1 MNWLFG
7 RLALEVAK
15 LTDAVRGL
23 AMSNRRPVVW
33 VRLSF
38 KEPISMAL
46 VYSVSAGAPV
56 DADVTVRELLVTVNG
71 EQLGEPVMFNGSATS
86 LGEVRVEQNSVVSLT
101 LVDIDDAGN
110 RSQPA
115 TIEFTATDTIPPAQ
129 PGSFGVTL
137 AREE

>member
-1 MNWLFG
+1 
-7 RLALEVAK
+7 
-15 LTDAVRGL
+15 
-23 AMSNRRPVVW
+23 
-33 VRLSF
+33 
-38 KEPISMAL
+38 MAL